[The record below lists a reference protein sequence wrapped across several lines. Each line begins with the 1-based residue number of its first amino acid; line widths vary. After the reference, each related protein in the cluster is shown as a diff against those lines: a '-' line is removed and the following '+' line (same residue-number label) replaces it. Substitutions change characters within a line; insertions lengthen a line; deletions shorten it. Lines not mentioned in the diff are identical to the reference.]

1 MDCATASPSNVQC
14 GPPPTS
20 TTTATV
26 GPPPNHPLAYTGS
39 DSGVLL
45 GIGVLIVM
53 AGVLIVLFA
62 RALRDGQR

>member
-26 GPPPNHPLAYTGS
+26 GPPPSHPLAYTGS

-45 GIGVLIVM
+45 GIGVLV
-53 AGVLIVLFA
+53 AA
-62 RALRDGQR
+62 ES